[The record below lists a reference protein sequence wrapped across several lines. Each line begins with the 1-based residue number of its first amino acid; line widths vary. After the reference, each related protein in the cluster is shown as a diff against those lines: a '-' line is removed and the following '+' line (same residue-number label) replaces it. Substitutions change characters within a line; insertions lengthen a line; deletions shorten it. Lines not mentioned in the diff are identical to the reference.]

1 MKHRDNMPDLYNAKE
16 LRRKLFE
23 VIFKADTLA
32 GKTFDLLLLV
42 FIVVSVVSV
51 TLETIPGLDESFKK
65 RLFYTEWFFTIIFT
79 VEYIARIYS
88 LKKPRTYIFSFF
100 GVIDFLAI
108 LPSYITLIYAGSQYF
123 VVLRVFRLL
132 RVFKILRMVEFL
144 GEAEIL
150 RSAVKASLPK
160 IFVFLITVFCIVIIM
175 GTIIYKVE
183 GPENGFTSIPMS
195 MYWTI
200 VTLTT
205 VGYGDIVPATAT
217 GQFIS
222 SVLMIVG
229 YGLIA
234 VPTGIVTANL
244 THKQKI
250 QASPSAISC
259 SSCGSSEH
267 VTDAK
272 FCKDCGEVLK

>member
-1 MKHRDNMPDLYNAKE
+1 MKDSSNTSNSDNTRDLQ
-16 LRRKLFE
+16 RKLFE
-23 VIFKADTLA
+23 IIFKADTLA
-32 GKTFDLLLLV
+32 GKIFDLLLLV

-51 TLETIPGLDESFKK
+51 TMETIPGLDESFKK
-65 RLFYTEWFFTIIFT
+65 QLFYAEWFFTIMFT
-79 VEYIARIYS
+79 VEYFARIYS
-88 LKKPRTYIFSFF
+88 LKRPKAYIFSFF

-144 GEAEIL
+144 GEAEVL
-150 RSAVKASLPK
+150 RNAVKASLPK

-183 GPENGFTSIPMS
+183 GPENGFTSIPRS

-205 VGYGDIVPATAT
+205 VGYGDIVPKTT
-217 GQFIS
+217 LGQFIS
-222 SVLMIVG
+222 SILMIVG

-244 THKQKI
+244 TQKQKNRI
-250 QASPSAISC
+250 VPETTTCLA
-259 SSCGSSEH
+259 CGSSEH
-267 VTDAK
+267 LSGAR

>member
-1 MKHRDNMPDLYNAKE
+1 MKHSRTTPKSDDTTE

-23 VIFKADTLA
+23 IIFKADTLA
-32 GKTFDLLLLV
+32 GKAFDLLLLV
-42 FIVVSVVSV
+42 FIIVSVVSV

-65 RLFYTEWFFTIIFT
+65 QLFYAEWLFTIIFSI
-79 VEYIARIYS
+79 EYVARIYS
-88 LKKPRTYIFSFF
+88 LKKPGKYIFSFF
-100 GVIDFLAI
+100 GIIDFLAI

-144 GEAEIL
+144 GEAEVL

-205 VGYGDIVPATAT
+205 VGYGDIVPKTAS
-217 GQFIS
+217 GQLIAS
-222 SVLMIVG
+222 ILMIVG

-244 THKQKI
+244 TQKQ
-250 QASPSAISC
+250 QSRNISTTTTC
-259 SSCGSSEH
+259 TACGSEEH
-267 VTDAK
+267 TSGAK
-272 FCKDCGEVLK
+272 FCKDCGQILK